1 MLGFLFVPMG
11 GKEGK
16 LLAEGSLRSSEV
28 HLAKC
33 YSQESVVAPCCVV
46 RIFCFSA
53 LQIILQNSYSYFI

>member
-1 MLGFLFVPMG
+1 MG